1 MSATNESVFA
11 ALQGTPFGDLQKH
24 WGWLLA
30 LGILSLALGT
40 VGLWMTF
47 EMTLASI
54 LLFGVLLVV
63 GGVSQ
68 LIQAISCK
76 GWKSILWHVLI
87 AVLYVAAGVV
97 IVDDP
102 LLASVTLT
110 LVLAGLLIGVGVS
123 RIILAFQLRS
133 AQGWYWPLLS
143 GAISVLLGGMIVAH
157 WPLSGLWVIGL
168 FVSIELIF
176 NGWSYVFVA
185 LAARKAGKAG
195 AQPAAA

>member
-1 MSATNESVFA
+1 MSATDKSVLA

-30 LGILSLALGT
+30 LGLLSLALGT
-40 VGLWMTF
+40 VGVWMTF

-87 AVLYVAAGVV
+87 GALYVAAGVV

-110 LVLAGLLIGVGVS
+110 LVLAGLLVGVGVS
-123 RIILAFQLRS
+123 RVILAFQLRP

-143 GAISVLLGGMIVAH
+143 GAISVLLGGMIIAH
-157 WPLSGLWVIGL
+157 WPLSGFWVIGL

-185 LAARKAGKAG
+185 LAARKAGEAG
-195 AQPAAA
+195 A